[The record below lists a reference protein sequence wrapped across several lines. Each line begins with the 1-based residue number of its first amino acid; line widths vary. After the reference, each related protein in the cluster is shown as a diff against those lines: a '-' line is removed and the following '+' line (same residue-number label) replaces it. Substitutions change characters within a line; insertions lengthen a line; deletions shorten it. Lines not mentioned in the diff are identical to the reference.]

1 MLFLL
6 YDSTKTLLKRFN
18 RNFKTIN
25 MYTGLLHT
33 HNLFRWLVL
42 VALLLAVLF
51 ALTGW
56 FGKRDWN
63 KKDNLAGL
71 LLTIFMDIQLLVGL
85 ILYAFVSPVTK
96 AAFNDFGAAM
106 KNADLRFYAVEHI
119 LMMVIALV
127 LVHIGR
133 AKSKKDVANLKKHRS
148 AAIYYVIALVLVLA
162 GIPWERAFM

>member
-1 MLFLL
+1 
-6 YDSTKTLLKRFN
+6 
-18 RNFKTIN
+18 

-33 HNLFRWLVL
+33 HNMFRWLVL
-42 VALLLAVLF
+42 ITLFLAVIF
-51 ALTGW
+51 AFAGW
-56 FGKRDWN
+56 FKKLDWN
-63 KKDNLAGL
+63 KKDNLSGL
-71 LLTIFMDIQLLVGL
+71 LLTIFMDIQFLVGI

-133 AKSKKDVANLKKHRS
+133 AKSKKATAPWKKHRN
-148 AAIYYVIALVLVLA
+148 AAIFYGIALILILA
-162 GIPWERAFM
+162 AIPWDRALV